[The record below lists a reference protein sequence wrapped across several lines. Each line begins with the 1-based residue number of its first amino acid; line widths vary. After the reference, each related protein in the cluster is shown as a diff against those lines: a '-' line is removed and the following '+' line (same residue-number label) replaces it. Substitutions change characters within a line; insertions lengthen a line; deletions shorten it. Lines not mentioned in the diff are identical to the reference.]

1 MAWPLYYSFF
11 SFFPTLPFLQ
21 LNTYLV
27 GVDIEHFLLARL
39 IKGLVKQVHDGHQG
53 LLETMNI

>member
-11 SFFPTLPFLQ
+11 AFFPPLQFLQ

-27 GVDIEHFLLARL
+27 GVDIEHFLLARQ

-53 LLETMNI
+53 

>member
-11 SFFPTLPFLQ
+11 SFFPTLPFQQ
-21 LNTYLV
+21 LSTYLV
-27 GVDIEHFLLARL
+27 GVDIGHFLLARQ
-39 IKGLVKQVHDGHQG
+39 IKGLVKQDHDGHQG

>member
-1 MAWPLYYSFF
+1 MARPLYYSFF

-27 GVDIEHFLLARL
+27 GVDIEHFLLARQ
-39 IKGLVKQVHDGHQG
+39 IKGLVKQVHDGHLG
-53 LLETMNI
+53 LLETMNS